1 MFHVINTIIKN
12 INKLTK
18 GNKYCKAATAVGG
31 REERMNEMAETK
43 GLRAHLEANM

>member
-18 GNKYCKAATAVGG
+18 GNKYCKAAATMKG
-31 REERMNEMAETK
+31 REKQMNEMAETK
-43 GLRAHLEANM
+43 GLRAHLKANM